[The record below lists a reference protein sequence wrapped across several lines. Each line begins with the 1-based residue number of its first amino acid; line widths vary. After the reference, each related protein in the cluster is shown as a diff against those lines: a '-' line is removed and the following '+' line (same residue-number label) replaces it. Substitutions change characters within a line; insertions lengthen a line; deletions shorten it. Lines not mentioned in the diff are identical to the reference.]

1 MNWQGRQGF
10 QAITKVMTIKSM
22 VPGNQ
27 CIQKRNE
34 PVAEKL
40 VKTLCRL
47 VRVGQS
53 ITTGFLYQKD
63 RGMSNSNL
71 ELLEEYPG
79 SSVVKTPCFQHRG
92 YKFDPCLGSLRS

>member
-1 MNWQGRQGF
+1 
-10 QAITKVMTIKSM
+10 MTIKSM

-27 CIQKRNE
+27 CVQKRNE

-40 VKTLCRL
+40 VKILCSL

-53 ITTGFLYQKD
+53 ITRGFLYQKD

-71 ELLEEYPG
+71 GLLEEYPG
-79 SSVVKTPCFQHRG
+79 SSVVKTPCSQCGEHR
-92 YKFDPCLGSLRS
+92 FDPWLGN

>member
-1 MNWQGRQGF
+1 
-10 QAITKVMTIKSM
+10 MTIKSM

-27 CIQKRNE
+27 CTQKRNE

-40 VKTLCRL
+40 VKMLCSL
-47 VRVGQS
+47 VGVGQS
-53 ITTGFLYQKD
+53 ITRGLLYQKD

-79 SSVVKTPCFQHRG
+79 SSVVKTPCFQCRG
-92 YKFDPCLGSLRS
+92 YKFDPWSES

>member
-1 MNWQGRQGF
+1 
-10 QAITKVMTIKSM
+10 MTIKSM

-27 CIQKRNE
+27 CVQKRNE

-40 VKTLCRL
+40 VKILCSL

-53 ITTGFLYQKD
+53 ITRGFLYQKD

-71 ELLEEYPG
+71 GLLEEYPG
-79 SSVVKTPCFQHRG
+79 SSVVKTPCFQCRG
-92 YKFDPCLGSLRS
+92 YKFGPGSGS

>member
-1 MNWQGRQGF
+1 
-10 QAITKVMTIKSM
+10 MTIKSM

-27 CIQKRNE
+27 CVQKRNE

-40 VKTLCRL
+40 VKILCSL

-53 ITTGFLYQKD
+53 ITRGFLYQKD

-71 ELLEEYPG
+71 GLLEEYPG
-79 SSVVKTPCFQHRG
+79 SSVVKTPCFQCMG
-92 YKFDPCLGSLRS
+92 YKFGPGSGS